1 MANTNYNEIPAKPK
15 SAKPAEIESQP
26 KSNEVVE
33 ARQKPRKP
41 PLQVNT
47 NPPAVKKKNTF
58 SRLADHVLGP
68 GYGVRVREYVV
79 REIIAPNLR
88 DVIYNSI
95 MASLG
100 MAVYKENFQPERRST
115 TSSWK
120 SPSSRTT
127 GRQTERYD
135 QYSRTPSRTR
145 TRRSAPSEAYVDVV
159 EHVFPSMQEAKDA
172 VRRME
177 REIDI
182 FGYVTISDYYQIVEV
197 KADYTDE
204 TYGWT
209 DLSGVVYQS
218 LSGGGVIIE
227 FPPTDLV

>member
-1 MANTNYNEIPAKPK
+1 MTNTNYNEIPAKPK
-15 SAKPAEIESQP
+15 SAKPAEKESQP

-33 ARQKPRKP
+33 TRQKPRKP
-41 PLQVNT
+41 PLQVDA
-47 NPPAVKKKNTF
+47 NPPAVKKKNAF

-68 GYGVRVREYVV
+68 GYGVRVRDYVV
-79 REIIAPNLR
+79 REIIGPNLR
-88 DVIYNSI
+88 DVVYNSI

-100 MAVYKENFQPERRST
+100 MAVYKDNFQPERRASA
-115 TSSWK
+115 SSWR
-120 SPSSRTT
+120 SPSSHTT
-127 GRQTERYD
+127 GRRTERYD

-145 TRRSAPSEAYVDVV
+145 TRRTSPTEVFVDVV
-159 EHVFPSMQEAKDA
+159 EHVFPSMQEAKDT
-172 VRRME
+172 VRRMQ

-182 FGYVTISDYYQIVEV
+182 FGYVTVSDYYQIVEV

>member
-15 SAKPAEIESQP
+15 SAKPAEKESQP
-26 KSNEVVE
+26 QSNEVVE

-79 REIIAPNLR
+79 REIIGPNLR

-135 QYSRTPSRTR
+135 LYSRTPSRTH

-159 EHVFPSMQEAKDA
+159 EYVFPSMQEAKDV

>member
-15 SAKPAEIESQP
+15 SAKPAEKESQP

-58 SRLADHVLGP
+58 SRLANHVLGP

>member
-15 SAKPAEIESQP
+15 SAKPAEKESQP

-58 SRLADHVLGP
+58 SRLAEHVLGP